1 MKNLL
6 KNQAFKH
13 LFFINLLYA
22 NPSYT
27 SSLKKKQKYMYNP
40 KLIYSDIFK
49 YSYILGTVIMVGVYT
64 LIFIPIDFSA
74 LPFLFDYSLGFFLL
88 MNILQTF
95 TFFFNV
101 FYESRDSESYM
112 PLPISEKMVFT
123 AKMSVIGLATTQLAI
138 PIIPL
143 VAMFNVH
150 NGMNIALS
158 IIFGIFAFVVFGGVV
173 IAINS
178 LLMQFMVRTAI
189 ISKFKTS
196 IITFISLAGMLLNVF
211 FIFKI
216 QSYNSNFLQ
225 ESLKK
230 DKVFFGPI
238 SKLMAAGVLQG
249 IMLLVIAAVV
259 IAVII
264 FISRGSEKSFYNSVR
279 LIQGNTKNSKNGN
292 AKKRNI
298 SSDYSS
304 NNKNIRKNRRS
315 GVEFDGEDKARDI
328 VTHSIRKKTLK
339 KAKLGMFR
347 YNLGLIN
354 DSTLITQSIVLPSF
368 MPFMMIAPMIINNS
382 AEIADVFR
390 NNQIVFVL
398 LIPLAIGL
406 IISIYPTNLC
416 SIIVSLDRENYNYF
430 MALPIDRRKYIFSKL
445 QFSLLFTMLV
455 PLIMMIGLFLYLK
468 INILLSIVGILVLT
482 VVTAAAS
489 VHWLIFDYK
498 HALINWHNVNEIQ
511 NRLPRY
517 ITILVF
523 MILISM
529 IIVSSALIYGAS
541 LMGTSGSIIGIIIAI
556 LAVLVGF
563 SLYRLRK
570 FLKQIM

>member
-27 SSLKKKQKYMYNP
+27 SSLKKKHKYRYNP
-40 KLIYSDIFK
+40 KLIYSDILK
-49 YSYILGTVIMVGVYT
+49 YSYILGTIIMVVVYT
-64 LIFIPIDFSA
+64 PIFIPINFSV
-74 LPFLFDYSLGFFLL
+74 LPFLLDYSLGFFLL

-112 PLPISEKMVFT
+112 PLPIPEKMVFT
-123 AKMSVIGLATTQLAI
+123 AKMAVIGLATTQLSI
-138 PIIPL
+138 PILPL
-143 VAMFNVH
+143 VAVFNVY
-150 NGMNIALS
+150 NGMNIVLS
-158 IIFGIFAFVVFGGVV
+158 LIYGIFAFIIFGGAV

-178 LLMQFMVRTAI
+178 LLMQFMVKTAI
-189 ISKFKTS
+189 LSKFKTS
-196 IITFISLAGMLLNVF
+196 IITFMSLAGIFLNVF
-211 FIFKI
+211 FIFKL
-216 QSYNSNFLQ
+216 QNYNSNISQ
-225 ESLKK
+225 EVLKK
-230 DKVFFGPI
+230 GKVVFGPI
-238 SKLMAAGVLQG
+238 SKLMANGVLQG
-249 IMLLVIAAVV
+249 IMLLVIAVVV
-259 IAVII
+259 IAVIL
-264 FISRGSEKSFYNSVR
+264 FVSRGSEKSFYSSVR
-279 LIQGNTKNSKNGN
+279 LIQGNTKSGKNGN

-298 SSDYSS
+298 SSSYNSD
-304 NNKNIRKNRRS
+304 NENTKGGI
-315 GVEFDGEDKARDI
+315 GFDSEDTVRDS
-328 VTHSIRKKTLK
+328 VVQRTRKKRFK
-339 KAKLGMFR
+339 KAKFGMFR

-368 MPFMMIAPMIINNS
+368 MPVMMIAPMMISNS
-382 AEIADVFR
+382 AEITNVFR

-406 IISIYPTNLC
+406 IVSIYPTNLC
-416 SIIVSLDRENYNYF
+416 SVIVSLDRENYNYF

-455 PLIMMIGLFLYLK
+455 PLIMMIGFFWYLK
-468 INILLSIVGILVLT
+468 INILLSIVGILVLI
-482 VVTAAAS
+482 VVTASAS
-489 VHWLIFDYK
+489 IHWLIFDYK
-498 HALINWHNVNEIQ
+498 NVLINWHSVNEIQ

-529 IIVSSALIYGAS
+529 IIVSSALIYGVS
-541 LMGTSGSIIGIIIAI
+541 LLGSSGGVIGIVIAI
-556 LAVLVGF
+556 LTVIVGF
-563 SLYRLRK
+563 SIHRLRK
-570 FLKQIM
+570 FLKQII